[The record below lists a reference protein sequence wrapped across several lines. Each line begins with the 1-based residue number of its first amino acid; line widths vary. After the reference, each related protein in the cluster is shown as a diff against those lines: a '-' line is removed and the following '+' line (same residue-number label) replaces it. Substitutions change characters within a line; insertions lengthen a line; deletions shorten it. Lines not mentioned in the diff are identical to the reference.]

1 MSCRHVREWL
11 HREASSLDEAQ
22 RLQLDDHLASCEAC
36 RGDRARM
43 QLVHHAGTSLDA
55 PAESRMYD
63 RAIARA
69 LLGASSAHAARE
81 AGASSAHTWR
91 ETPRGRSRR
100 ARWLWPI
107 AIGMA
112 AAATIGAWITM
123 RDEGDSAHD
132 SVASD
137 PKSHD
142 LAPVRDDLAPVRD
155 DLAPVRD
162 DLAPAR
168 DDLASRDP
176 STAPDPNGDS
186 SARDNDDLATAP
198 VEIRVERAVVVT
210 VAASTTIAH
219 GVQTQVVIAASS
231 IADVVPIER
240 DELTPI
246 PRGSNAALE
255 PVAEILAR
263 ARAQLAKKQL
273 ADAERTAS
281 SVLPRVSGADEAEA
295 RTILADIAQASGN
308 HDLASTLYREVA
320 AKFASL
326 PAGESAL
333 YAAARLDVRRGRDAR
348 ALLEQYL
355 DRYPRG
361 RFVDD
366 ARRLLGA
373 TPKEQR

>member
-22 RLQLDDHLASCEAC
+22 RLQLDDHLASCETC

-43 QLVHHAGTSLDA
+43 QLVHRAGTSLDA

-69 LLGASSAHAARE
+69 LLERGTS
-81 AGASSAHTWR
+81 R
-91 ETPRGRSRR
+91 ETPRGTRRR
-100 ARWLWPI
+100 ARWLLPI
-107 AIGMA
+107 AIGVA
-112 AAATIGAWITM
+112 AAAAISVWFVV
-123 RDEGDSAHD
+123 RSDENRAHD
-132 SVASD
+132 RIARD
-137 PKSHD
+137 PKPHD
-142 LAPVRDDLAPVRD
+142 APGRDVLAPTRDDLSPARADSPTRDGLSPD
-155 DLAPVRD
+155 DLAHQREN
-162 DLAPAR
+162 L
-168 DDLASRDP
+168 DDLAS
-176 STAPDPNGDS
+176 
-186 SARDNDDLATAP
+186 AP
-198 VEIRVERAVVVT
+198 VEIRVERAVVAT
-210 VAASTTIAH
+210 VAATTTIAQ
-219 GVQTQVVIAASS
+219 GVQTQVVIAASA
-231 IADVVPIER
+231 IPAVTIER

-246 PRGSNAALE
+246 ARGSNAPLE
-255 PVAEILAR
+255 PVADVLSR
-263 ARAQLAKKQL
+263 ARVLLAKRQF

-281 SVLPRVSGADEAEA
+281 SVLPRVAGADEAEA

-320 AKFASL
+320 DKFAALS
-326 PAGESAL
+326 AGESAL
-333 YAAARLDVRRGRDAR
+333 FAAARLDVRRGRDAR